1 MSLEKGIRMKKILLA
16 VNYDKL
22 EDYIAKIEGLEVVSI
37 VNTRRKLI
45 NECIDKSPEILLIS
59 RNLPGME
66 DMKDL
71 IIKLTS
77 KNFINLRIIFL
88 YGNEDS
94 EKDKFIDFIISR
106 GIYDYH
112 IGSLDNETLES
123 LLFKPRTRDDVKH
136 DVLHKPSYSNDG
148 HIENHQSESKDP
160 EAKIIVKYIK
170 EYDIPKDY
178 KKIFLFVSPE
188 STGKSEVA
196 ANVSISLSE
205 NGKKVGLIDFDTE
218 NYGLRHNF
226 LKKNE
231 VEMIYFEKLFNE
243 KSDLDMSEID
253 KSEILDFG
261 YKVNPK
267 LYVFTSKPNI
277 QIEIS
282 IERLNYVIRKIR
294 EHVDVIIIDVGKN
307 VSKDILNT
315 LLELANIEKFIITT
329 QNLEL
334 VERIALKLKFQSN
347 LDYDNW
353 NLVIN
358 QFEEN
363 VKIDNLEIESILL
376 RESDQYRK
384 FKFKEIFTI
393 PNIYKDILEN
403 KKHRDYSYYFS
414 TDEFKNS
421 IDRIAVG
428 WFLNKEE
435 EKEKLINKFNN
446 KIKGFFN

>member
-1 MSLEKGIRMKKILLA
+1 M
-16 VNYDKL
+16 
-22 EDYIAKIEGLEVVSI
+22 
-37 VNTRRKLI
+37 
-45 NECIDKSPEILLIS
+45 
-59 RNLPGME
+59 
-66 DMKDL
+66 
-71 IIKLTS
+71 
-77 KNFINLRIIFL
+77 
-88 YGNEDS
+88 
-94 EKDKFIDFIISR
+94 
-106 GIYDYH
+106 
-112 IGSLDNETLES
+112 
-123 LLFKPRTRDDVKH
+123 
-136 DVLHKPSYSNDG
+136 
-148 HIENHQSESKDP
+148 
-160 EAKIIVKYIK
+160 
-170 EYDIPKDY
+170 
-178 KKIFLFVSPE
+178 
-188 STGKSEVA
+188 
-196 ANVSISLSE
+196 
-205 NGKKVGLIDFDTE
+205 GLIDFDTE